1 VRSVTAVPALAFVTG
16 VGAGVSTSLPA
27 VHLWFVLSALL
38 IAGAVA
44 LLWPIAPSR
53 RRYPLAAVCVVAG
66 LLHGTTARE
75 AAFHS
80 SLRVRLDSIVGGASI
95 DDEGVIGRHEPFRLQ
110 AMLTEDASDAGEFV
124 SLRLASRA
132 LLVRGEWLPVSGG
145 LVVSVNGSVGRER
158 RRDWSAGRIIE
169 AAVSFRRPARYL
181 NDGVADFE
189 RDAALDGIT
198 LFGSVKSPLLVD
210 VVARGSWPAEAAA
223 SARRVVRRAIAR
235 SVAPHGAVPAAIVTA
250 VLIGDR
256 AGLPDQV
263 RTRLQAAGTYHVIAI
278 SGGNIAI
285 LAALIVAICA
295 VFGVHGRYV
304 AIAAIVV
311 LLMYAQVATAGPSVW
326 RATLMATLYFG
337 ARILDHRTPPWHAVA
352 VTAAVIAVIQPLDVR
367 NAGFLLTF
375 GATSGLLAIASIGS
389 TRRVPRAVAWL
400 LASVTAS
407 LAAEIVL
414 LPVSATVF
422 SRVTAAGLLLNLIA
436 VPAMAVVQIA
446 GMVVVAVQPLDALAS
461 AAGWLAAHGATVL
474 VESARLVDLAPWI
487 VRRVPPPPF
496 WLVAIYYVALATAW
510 TYWRTRR
517 GVGAALVMAAVAGL
531 MVTGID
537 PLARSTALD
546 VLRLTMIDVG
556 QGDSML
562 LEAPAAP
569 SLLVDTGGAPFGSG
583 SFDIGERVL
592 APALW
597 ARGVRR
603 LGDLLITHGDPDHLG
618 GAPAVLTDFRPVLV
632 WWGIPVPRHGPSTT
646 FLDAAR
652 AASRL
657 EYQRAGETIAFG
669 RVRLRVLNPPEA
681 DWERQRVRNDDSVVL
696 EVIDGD
702 VALLLAGDIS
712 ADVERAIV
720 PQLTPARLRILKVA
734 HHGSRTSSSTELLES
749 WRPQIALISCGRG
762 NTFGHPA
769 PEVIVRLQS
778 IGARIYRTD
787 RDGEITLTSDGRKV
801 QVRTFTGGKE

>member
-1 VRSVTAVPALAFVTG
+1 
-16 VGAGVSTSLPA
+16 
-27 VHLWFVLSALL
+27 
-38 IAGAVA
+38 
-44 LLWPIAPSR
+44 
-53 RRYPLAAVCVVAG
+53 
-66 LLHGTTARE
+66 
-75 AAFHS
+75 
-80 SLRVRLDSIVGGASI
+80 
-95 DDEGVIGRHEPFRLQ
+95 
-110 AMLTEDASDAGEFV
+110 MLTEDASDAGEFV
-124 SLRLASRA
+124 SLRLAPCA
-132 LLVRGEWLPVSGG
+132 LLVRGEWLPVSGD
-145 LVVSVNGSVGRER
+145 LVVSVNGSVARGRL
-158 RRDWSAGRIIE
+158 RDWSAGRIIE

-181 NDGVADFE
+181 NEGVADFE

-223 SARRVVRRAIAR
+223 SARGVVRRAIAR
-235 SVAPHGAVPAAIVTA
+235 SVAPHGAVAAAKVTA

-461 AAGWLAAHGATVL
+461 AAG
-474 VESARLVDLAPWI
+474 S
-487 VRRVPPPPF
+487 
-496 WLVAIYYVALATAW
+496 
-510 TYWRTRR
+510 
-517 GVGAALVMAAVAGL
+517 
-531 MVTGID
+531 
-537 PLARSTALD
+537 PL
-546 VLRLTMIDVG
+546 
-556 QGDSML
+556 
-562 LEAPAAP
+562 
-569 SLLVDTGGAPFGSG
+569 
-583 SFDIGERVL
+583 
-592 APALW
+592 
-597 ARGVRR
+597 
-603 LGDLLITHGDPDHLG
+603 
-618 GAPAVLTDFRPVLV
+618 
-632 WWGIPVPRHGPSTT
+632 
-646 FLDAAR
+646 
-652 AASRL
+652 
-657 EYQRAGETIAFG
+657 
-669 RVRLRVLNPPEA
+669 
-681 DWERQRVRNDDSVVL
+681 
-696 EVIDGD
+696 
-702 VALLLAGDIS
+702 
-712 ADVERAIV
+712 
-720 PQLTPARLRILKVA
+720 
-734 HHGSRTSSSTELLES
+734 
-749 WRPQIALISCGRG
+749 
-762 NTFGHPA
+762 
-769 PEVIVRLQS
+769 
-778 IGARIYRTD
+778 
-787 RDGEITLTSDGRKV
+787 
-801 QVRTFTGGKE
+801 

>member
-1 VRSVTAVPALAFVTG
+1 VRSVTAVPALAFVAA

-27 VHLWFVLSALL
+27 VHLSLAVSALL

-44 LLWPIAPSR
+44 LLWRIAPSR
-53 RRYPLAAVCVVAG
+53 RRYPLIAVWAVAG

-75 AAFHS
+75 VAFHS
-80 SLRVRLDSIVGGASI
+80 SLRERLDSIVGGASI
-95 DDEGVIGRHEPFRLQ
+95 DDEGVIGRHEPFRLR

-124 SLRLASRA
+124 SLRLAPRA
-132 LLVRGEWLPVSGG
+132 LLVRGEWLPVSGD
-145 LVVSVNGSVGRER
+145 LVVSVNGSVGRGR
-158 RRDWSAGRIIE
+158 LRDWSAGRIIE

-181 NDGVADFE
+181 NEGVADFE

-223 SARRVVRRAIAR
+223 SARGVVRRAIAR
-235 SVAPHGAVPAAIVTA
+235 SVAPHGAVAAAIVTA

-285 LAALIVAICA
+285 LAALIVGICA

-337 ARILDHRTPPWHAVA
+337 ARIFDHRTPPWHAVA
-352 VTAAVIAVIQPLDVR
+352 LTAAVIAVIQPLDVR

-375 GATSGLLAIASIGS
+375 GATSGLLGMASIVS

-414 LPVSATVF
+414 LPVSASVF

-436 VPAMAVVQIA
+436 IPAMAVVQVA

-496 WLVAIYYVALATAW
+496 WLVAIYYAALATAW
-510 TYWRTRR
+510 TFWRTRR
-517 GVGAALVMAAVAGL
+517 GIGAALVMAAVAGL
-531 MVTGID
+531 IVNGID
-537 PLARSTALD
+537 PLARSAALA

-562 LEAPAAP
+562 LEVPAAP

-618 GAPAVLTDFRPVLV
+618 GAPAVLTDFKPAVV

-646 FLDAAR
+646 FLETAR
-652 AASRL
+652 AASRI
-657 EYQRAGETIAFG
+657 EYRRAGETIAFG
-669 RVRLRVLNPPEA
+669 RARLRVLNPPEP

-696 EVIDGD
+696 EVVDGD

-720 PQLTPARLRILKVA
+720 PALTPARVRVLKVA

-769 PEVIVRLQS
+769 PEVIARLQS

-787 RDGEITLTSDGRKV
+787 RDGEITLTSDGREV
-801 QVRTFTGGKE
+801 QVRTFTGEKK